1 MHIAISDTKHHHCP
15 GMQPMADTGTTPN
28 ADFRIRKSALLNR
41 IGNAVLQ
48 ESPIAEVI
56 NVALEGACALLGTP
70 RATVRLTGPPECI
83 HEYRVM
89 GFPSVG
95 ELLPALRCPQTGEPL
110 YVDGRSLLAC
120 DILKCAPYTRQEQQL
135 AAVRLGAFL
144 GTPMIARGE
153 FLGVLFIDR
162 PEPHRW
168 LDWELS
174 AAESIARQIAI
185 AVRHAQLFMSQEQLS
200 GKLAA
205 LVNNVPGAV
214 YHANPAG
221 DFTLVGDNILEMT
234 GRPPSDFVDGEVRW
248 ADLVLPGDRERMMNE
263 SADAVR
269 LRLRGFR
276 MEYRIRHLDG
286 SVRWIADRHQ
296 LCYGQGGKPSGMDG
310 LLLDIT
316 DRKKAE
322 EDTVRAARALRES
335 EERYALALR
344 GSNDGIW
351 DWNVHT
357 GEVYFSSRM
366 KAMLGY
372 REDELAPTIDEWTAR
387 IHPDDFDHVIA
398 SLQAHLSGKAPTF
411 EVEYRLR
418 HRDGTDR
425 WLLAR
430 SVALA
435 DDRGEPCRI
444 AGSHTDLT
452 TRRQLEDDLLQAQKM
467 DAIGQLA
474 SGVAHDF
481 NNMLTAIRGYADL
494 LMLRSAGCPDNR
506 REIEE
511 IIKASDRATG
521 LTQQLLA
528 FSRKQVLQTAVS
540 DMNAIVANLE
550 PMLRRL
556 IGEHI
561 DLVAVLQPD
570 LSRVRVDRGQFE
582 QVLLNLSV
590 NARDAMPEG
599 GTLRIETANLPGGRI
614 ELRVADSGHGMDDA
628 TASRVFEPFFTTK
641 AQGKGTGLGLS
652 TVYGIVKQSGGEVG
666 VTSRPGIGTT
676 FRVLLPAIASEPAE
690 SGDPNAGQGDW
701 AGGRETVLLVEDEES
716 VRRLVSEVLREAGYA
731 VLEASDGKE
740 ALESAG
746 RHDGPVHLVLTDV
759 VMPRMGGFALAGA
772 VSGLL
777 PDTRILYMSGYTTDP
792 AIRDGLAQDGIAF
805 LQKPFTPDVLV
816 RKVREE
822 LDRWKEAGKS

>member
-1 MHIAISDTKHHHCP
+1 MHIAITGSKHSHCP
-15 GMQPMADTGTTPN
+15 GMQPMADTGTTPDP
-28 ADFRIRKSALLNR
+28 DFRIRKSALLNR

-48 ESPIAEVI
+48 ESPIAEVMT
-56 NVALEGACALLGTP
+56 VALEGACALLGTP
-70 RATVRLTGPPECI
+70 RATVRLAGPPECV

-95 ELLPALRCPQTGEPL
+95 ELLPSLRCPQTGEPL

-135 AAVRLGAFL
+135 EAVRLGAFL

-174 AAESIARQIAI
+174 AAESIARQVAI
-185 AVRHAQLFMSQEQLS
+185 AVRHAQLFLSHAQLS

-214 YHANPAG
+214 YHAIPSG
-221 DFTLVGDNILEMT
+221 DFTLVGDNILHMT
-234 GRPPSDFVDGEVRW
+234 GRRASDFVDGEVRW
-248 ADLVLPGDRERMMNE
+248 ADLVLPGDRERMIRE

-296 LCYGQGGKPSGMDG
+296 LCYGPDGKPSGMDG

-322 EDTVRAARALRES
+322 DDTARAVRAARES
-335 EERYALALR
+335 EQRYALALR

-357 GEVYFSSRM
+357 GEVYYSSRM

-398 SLQAHLSGKAPTF
+398 SLQAHLSGEAQTF

-418 HRDGTDR
+418 HRDGADR
-425 WLLAR
+425 WFLAR
-430 SVALA
+430 SVAHC

-452 TRRQLEDDLLQAQKM
+452 SRRQLEDDLLQAQKM

-494 LMLRSAGCPDNR
+494 LMLRSADCPDGR
-506 REIEE
+506 SEVEE
-511 IIKASDRATG
+511 IIKASDRAAA
-521 LTQQLLA
+521 LTHQLLA
-528 FSRKQVLQTAVS
+528 FSRKQVLQTAVA
-540 DMNAIVANLE
+540 DVNEIVGGLE

-570 LSRVRVDRGQFE
+570 LARVRVDRGQFE

-599 GTLRIETANLPGGRI
+599 GTLRFETANLPGGRI

-628 TASRVFEPFFTTK
+628 TVSRVFEPFFTTK
-641 AQGKGTGLGLS
+641 EQGKGTGLGLS
-652 TVYGIVKQSGGEVG
+652 TVYGIVKQSGGEISVA
-666 VTSRPGIGTT
+666 SRPGLGTT
-676 FRVLLPAIASEPAE
+676 FRVVLPAIGSGPADR
-690 SGDPNAGQGDW
+690 GDAGDDHGCW
-701 AGGRETVLLVEDEES
+701 PGGRETVLLVEDEEA
-716 VRRLVSEVLREAGYA
+716 VRRLVAEILREAGYSVVEA
-731 VLEASDGKE
+731 VDGE
-740 ALESAG
+740 QALAVAG
-746 RHDGPVHLVLTDV
+746 RHPGPVHLVLTDV
-759 VMPRMGGFALAGA
+759 VMPRMGGRALADA

-777 PDTRILYMSGYTTDP
+777 PETRVLYMSGYTTEP
-792 AIRDGLAQDGIAF
+792 AIREGLAADGIAF

-816 RKVREE
+816 RKVREA
-822 LDRWKEAGKS
+822 LDAGKGAGER